1 MKRLTHAISAL
12 RSPSLSLPL
21 PRLFVVLLLFFLF
34 TTIIFACMTS
44 VVVNGEMEV
53 EADPFSIEF
62 LSETSGSDP
71 DSKNADTKSEFSDED
86 SDESAGA
93 DSDNAKSTAVHPK
106 SLQPADKI
114 DDAVGQMDLFQQEQ
128 DAADIAADFAW

>member
-1 MKRLTHAISAL
+1 MA
-12 RSPSLSLPL
+12 
-21 PRLFVVLLLFFLF
+21 
-34 TTIIFACMTS
+34 S

-53 EADPFSIEF
+53 EADAFSIEF

-86 SDESAGA
+86 SDESA
-93 DSDNAKSTAVHPK
+93 DSDKAKSTAVHPK
-106 SLQPADKI
+106 SLQPVDKI

-128 DAADIAADFAW
+128 DAADIAEDFAW